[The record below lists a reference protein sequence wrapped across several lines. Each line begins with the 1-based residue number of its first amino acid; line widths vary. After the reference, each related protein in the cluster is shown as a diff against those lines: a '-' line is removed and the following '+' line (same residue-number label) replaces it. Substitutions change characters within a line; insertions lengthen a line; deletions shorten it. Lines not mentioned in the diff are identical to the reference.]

1 VRARPID
8 SSFTPQEAQRVEPGG
23 LFWNPQ
29 EEQEIV
35 LAATGRGYPDVALG
49 RNEGNPGPRGLSNVY
64 DSGTSAVQPL
74 SPATPFPQP
83 QPQPPQ
89 SRSAS
94 DELDPELL
102 ELPAPPRRE
111 RTLTLAVLAVTAV
124 ACFAMAFA
132 LRVDAAYAFSVGA
145 AARGPVD
152 LGDLSTFSPA
162 AAPAAGSF
170 VKASG
175 LLGASAAIRY
185 ERAFVSDT
193 FRVQPALGR
202 KDLFVELRVPEGQ
215 ETPRYVPPTSFSGR
229 LVKLSA
235 PGIRHRGLAAAIEAK
250 TGMRP
255 TDDAY
260 LLVDGEEPQGARG
273 PFGLLLLF
281 VGFGL
286 WNVLSIF
293 RLVRPAR

>member
-1 VRARPID
+1 MGGQGTLERCACPRCTI
-8 SSFTPQEAQRVEPGG
+8 PGT
-23 LFWNPQ
+23 
-29 EEQEIV
+29 I
-35 LAATGRGYPDVALG
+35 
-49 RNEGNPGPRGLSNVY
+49 
-64 DSGTSAVQPL
+64 AVQPL
-74 SPATPFPQP
+74 SPATPFA
-83 QPQPPQ
+83 PP
-89 SRSAS
+89 SRPAS

-132 LRVDAAYAFSVGA
+132 LRLDAAYLWSGRAPA
-145 AARGPVD
+145 D

-162 AAPAAGSF
+162 AAPPAGSF

-229 LVKLSA
+229 LVKLSE

-260 LLVDGEEPQGARG
+260 LLVDGEEPEAARG
-273 PFGLLLLF
+273 PFGLLVLF

-293 RLVRPAR
+293 RLIRPVR